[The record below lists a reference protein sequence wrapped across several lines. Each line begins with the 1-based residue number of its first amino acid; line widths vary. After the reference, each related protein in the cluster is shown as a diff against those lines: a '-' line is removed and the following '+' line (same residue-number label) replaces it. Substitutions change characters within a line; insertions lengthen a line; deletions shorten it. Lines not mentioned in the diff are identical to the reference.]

1 MHKRQNGDRAA
12 LTQQEEKELKR
23 KQTLEQEL
31 TTYSVETAS
40 GLLPRV
46 NDGDQAGLSAR
57 SPQAREEVVACLW
70 EDRQSIF
77 FYDRDRLA

>member
-1 MHKRQNGDRAA
+1 MQKRQNGERA

-31 TTYSVETAS
+31 ATYTVETTS
-40 GLLPRV
+40 GLLPRM
-46 NDGDQAGLSAR
+46 NDGDQAGLNAR